1 MDDKWALALAVKLQE
16 QQERKQL
23 CRHKSSAPQKEK
35 SKHEKTKR
43 PKCAALI
50 LYRQDRLCTCS

>member
-1 MDDKWALALAVKLQE
+1 MDDKWALALAVKLQQ

-35 SKHEKTKR
+35 SKR

>member
-1 MDDKWALALAVKLQE
+1 MDDKWALALAVKLQQ

-35 SKHEKTKR
+35 SKR
-43 PKCAALI
+43 PKCAAKIVSVHVANISEL
-50 LYRQDRLCTCS
+50 RVWF